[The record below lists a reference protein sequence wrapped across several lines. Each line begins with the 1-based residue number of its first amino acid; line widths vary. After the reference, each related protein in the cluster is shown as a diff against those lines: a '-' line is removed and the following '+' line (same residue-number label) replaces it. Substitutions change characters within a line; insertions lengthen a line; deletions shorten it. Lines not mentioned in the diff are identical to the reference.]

1 MPLERLD
8 VMLYQ
13 RGMAVS
19 REKARAL
26 ILAGRVQVNGQ
37 RVDKPGQQVAEA
49 AVLSVTGS
57 DNDYVSRGGTK
68 LAGAM
73 EAMHIGF
80 EGKTVIDVG
89 ASTGGFTDCALQ
101 SGAVKVYAVDVGYGQ
116 LDWKIRQDPR
126 VTVLERTNIRKVDPQ
141 DFPEKMNIA
150 VIDVSFISLALVLP
164 VVTELLDD
172 AGEVVALVKPQ
183 FEAGR
188 EQVGKKGVV
197 KDAAVHLQVLERVA
211 DCARQAK
218 LNPVD
223 ACYSPI
229 KGPNGNIEYFIYL
242 RKSAEASSDID
253 FKNLVREAHDQLRG

>member
-8 VMLYQ
+8 VLLHQ
-13 RGMAVS
+13 RGLAVS

-37 RVDKPGQQVAEA
+37 RADKPGQQIAEA

-57 DNDYVSRGGTK
+57 DNDFVSRGGTK
-68 LAGAM
+68 MAGAM
-73 EAMHIGF
+73 EAMHIEF

-89 ASTGGFTDCALQ
+89 ASTGGFTDCALR

-126 VTVLERTNIRKVDPQ
+126 VLVMERTNIRRVDPQ
-141 DFPEKMNIA
+141 EFPEKMNMA

-164 VVTELLDD
+164 VVAQLLDD
-172 AGEVVALVKPQ
+172 RGEVVALVKPQ

-197 KDAAVHLQVLERVA
+197 KDASVHLQVLERVA
-211 DCARQAK
+211 GAAHQAG
-218 LNPVD
+218 LEPID

-242 RKSAEASSDID
+242 RKSADALGGID
-253 FKNLVREAHDQLRG
+253 FGNLVREAHDRLRG